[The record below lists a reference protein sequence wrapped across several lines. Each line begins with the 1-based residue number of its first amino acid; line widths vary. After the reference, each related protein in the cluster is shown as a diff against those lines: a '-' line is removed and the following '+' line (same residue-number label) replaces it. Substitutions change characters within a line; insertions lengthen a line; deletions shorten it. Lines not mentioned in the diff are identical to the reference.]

1 MLGWVAGAE
10 VVLGARHPVERI
22 RLWHCQDLTHRY
34 RGIAQL
40 IAVSFD
46 FNRSSVGPGCITGK
60 LFQCSYARSSGGAP
74 MSHAE
79 WIADW
84 LGPGELAPVDADDVN
99 ELAAL
104 LREDHYP
111 AGAAV
116 FRMGQAPTRVHI
128 VRRGAIELSRNLKDR
143 RIVLQILRPGD
154 VLGDVSL
161 FLRMQVPWDAVALED
176 SLILSVDSLGLH
188 RLLKQRPNLAWRWLH
203 SVSGRVAGFWFRVV
217 ELLAGGLEAQV
228 ASVLVRRADGG
239 IVNLS
244 QSSLA
249 ELVGH
254 TRTSVN
260 RVLKRLEADGL
271 VQVRYA
277 QVEILDEAR
286 LAKTAGME

>member
-1 MLGWVAGAE
+1 VK
-10 VVLGARHPVERI
+10 
-22 RLWHCQDLTHRY
+22 T
-34 RGIAQL
+34 
-40 IAVSFD
+40 
-46 FNRSSVGPGCITGK
+46 
-60 LFQCSYARSSGGAP
+60 
-74 MSHAE
+74 E

-84 LGPGELAPVDADDVN
+84 LGPGELAPVDSDDVE

-111 AGAAV
+111 AGATV

-143 RIVLQILRPGD
+143 RVLIQILRPGD
-154 VLGDVSL
+154 VLGDISL

-176 SLILSVDSLGLH
+176 SLILSIDSLSLH
-188 RLLKQRPNLAWRWLH
+188 RLLKERPSLAWRWLH

-217 ELLAGGLEAQV
+217 EILAGGLEAQV
-228 ASVLVRRADGG
+228 ASVLLRRAEAH

-271 VQVRYA
+271 VRLRYG
-277 QVEILDEAR
+277 QVEILDEAG
-286 LAKTAGME
+286 LAKAAGLD